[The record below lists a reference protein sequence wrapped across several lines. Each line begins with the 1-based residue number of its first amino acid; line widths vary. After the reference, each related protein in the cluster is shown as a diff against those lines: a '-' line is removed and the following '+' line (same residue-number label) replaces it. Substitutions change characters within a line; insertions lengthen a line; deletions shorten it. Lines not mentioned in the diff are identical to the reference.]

1 MTVDPRSLP
10 VGVDLLAEGRFED
23 ALALLRLTVSLG
35 NTAPT
40 TLLNLAIAE
49 DRAGDRDRARRLIWL
64 VANQFP
70 AWDEPILRLSESL
83 RAAGESTAAEET
95 YRQVLQLNPNRQ
107 EAMIALAGLLLMSWG
122 VPTGPRSVAAMLRHR
137 PR

>member
-35 NTAPT
+35 NRAPT

-49 DRAGDRDRARRLIWL
+49 DRAGDRDRARRLIRL

-83 RAAGESTAAEET
+83 RAAGNQRRQRKRIVRFCNST
-95 YRQVLQLNPNRQ
+95 
-107 EAMIALAGLLLMSWG
+107 
-122 VPTGPRSVAAMLRHR
+122 PTAKKR
-137 PR
+137 